1 MRSRVTQTH
10 MEAQQEIDRVHEL
23 LAKTEARMTWETHQ
37 GRDVTDVQREVQRL
51 RTLLDDLR
59 SKARATR
66 ADSGRD

>member
-1 MRSRVTQTH
+1 

-37 GRDVTDVQREVQRL
+37 GRDVSEIQREVRRL

-59 SKARATR
+59 GKANATR
-66 ADSGRD
+66 ADLGNP